1 MENKGVPQGSI
12 LGPLLFNVF
21 MNDMFLFME
30 RCNLYNYADDN
41 SIIYSSPDIETVI
54 LNLKHDCQNAIQW
67 FTNNG
72 MKANPNKFQFMVISS
87 KQMEPQNIEL
97 HGGVSITSEPSV
109 KILGVVIDDR
119 LNFDEHVSMC
129 CTKAA
134 RQLNALARISKYLD
148 FKSKTIIYNSFIL
161 SNFNHCP
168 LAWHFCG
175 KTNNQKLDNCK
186 SDHWEYCIVI
196 IVRTFKTSWGTDQQS
211 RFWLQELNASYRKFL
226 NRFIS

>member
-1 MENKGVPQGSI
+1 
-12 LGPLLFNVF
+12 

-72 MKANPNKFQFMVISS
+72 MKANPNKIQFMVISS

-148 FKSKTIIYNSFIL
+148 FKS
-161 SNFNHCP
+161 
-168 LAWHFCG
+168 
-175 KTNNQKLDNCK
+175 
-186 SDHWEYCIVI
+186 
-196 IVRTFKTSWGTDQQS
+196 
-211 RFWLQELNASYRKFL
+211 
-226 NRFIS
+226 